1 MEMQVVMTREKI
13 IELVNSIFIEQFE
26 LEREELTPDK
36 KIFEDLGLDSLDIV
50 DLITG
55 LQRKF
60 KIPLRENEEIRQ
72 IETLADIYLL
82 FEKLA
87 TENPDIAAKIIN

>member
-1 MEMQVVMTREKI
+1 MAITREKI

-60 KIPLRENEEIRQ
+60 KIPLRQNEEIRQ
-72 IETLADIYLL
+72 IETLGDIYSL

-87 TENPDIAAKIIN
+87 SENPDIADKIIS

>member
-1 MEMQVVMTREKI
+1 MTREKI

-60 KIPLRENEEIRQ
+60 KIPLRGNEEIRQ
-72 IETLADIYLL
+72 IETLADIYSL

>member
-1 MEMQVVMTREKI
+1 MQWYAMEMQVVMTREKI

-60 KIPLRENEEIRQ
+60 KIPLRENE
-72 IETLADIYLL
+72 
-82 FEKLA
+82 
-87 TENPDIAAKIIN
+87 

>member
-1 MEMQVVMTREKI
+1 MTREKI

>member
-1 MEMQVVMTREKI
+1 MVMTREKI

-72 IETLADIYLL
+72 IETLADIYSL

>member
-1 MEMQVVMTREKI
+1 MTREKI

-36 KIFEDLGLDSLDIV
+36 KIFGDLGLDSLDIV

-72 IETLADIYLL
+72 IETLADIYSL

>member
-1 MEMQVVMTREKI
+1 MVMTREKI

>member
-1 MEMQVVMTREKI
+1 MTREKI

-72 IETLADIYLL
+72 IETLADIYSL

>member
-1 MEMQVVMTREKI
+1 MTREKI

-26 LEREELTPDK
+26 LSQEELTPDK

-60 KIPLRENEEIRQ
+60 KIPLRQNEQIRQ
-72 IETLADIYLL
+72 IRTLDDIYTL

-87 TENPDIAAKIIN
+87 LENPDIAEKIIN

>member
-72 IETLADIYLL
+72 IETLADIYSL